1 MMPTWIIY
9 AVLSAL
15 FAALTSIFAKAG
27 LKNVNADLATAIRT
41 AMVLLITWAVVAL
54 KKQGGQMSAL
64 TKQNWLFLALSAA
77 ATGASWLFYY
87 RALQIGNASQVA
99 AIDKGSLLFTII
111 LAFIFLNEPVTPKVL
126 IGGGLIFI
134 GMLVIVWK

>member
-1 MMPTWIIY
+1 MPTWIIY